1 MEKKLERGI
10 ETADKTS
17 TFHSRMEDS
26 RMEESSNT
34 SMIACLA
41 GGQPG
46 LTETNNLLQGM
57 QVQIANDWV

>member
-1 MEKKLERGI
+1 
-10 ETADKTS
+10 
-17 TFHSRMEDS
+17 
-26 RMEESSNT
+26 MEESSNT

-57 QVQIANDWV
+57 QVQIANDWVWTIVKISSLIMQALVF